1 MKLNDLH
8 NSVKRPVRKRVG
20 RGDGSGNGKTSGR
33 GDKGH
38 GQRAGYTFRPH
49 FEAGQLP
56 LFRRLP
62 KRGFTN
68 PNHRFF
74 AVINVGELNQN
85 FEAGQEV
92 TAELLTQ
99 RGLIGDVGTAG
110 MKVLGDGELIKA
122 LKVKAQKFS
131 ASARQKIEAAGGTC
145 EEV

>member
-1 MKLNDLH
+1 M
-8 NSVKRPVRKRVG
+8 
-20 RGDGSGNGKTSGR
+20 
-33 GDKGH
+33 
-38 GQRAGYTFRPH
+38 
-49 FEAGQLP
+49 P

-68 PNHRFF
+68 PNHRLF
-74 AVINVGELNQN
+74 AVINVGQLNQS

-92 TAELLTQ
+92 TAELLTR
-99 RGLIGDVGTAG
+99 RGLLGEAGTDG
-110 MKVLGDGELIKA
+110 MKVLGDGELTKA

>member
-8 NSVKRPVRKRVG
+8 NSVKRPARKRVG
-20 RGDGSGNGKTSGR
+20 RGDGSGQGKTSGR

-38 GQRAGYTFRPH
+38 GQRAGYRFRPH
-49 FEAGQLP
+49 FEGGQMP

-68 PNHRFF
+68 PNHRLF
-74 AVINVGELNQN
+74 AVINVGQLNQS

-99 RGLIGDVGTAG
+99 RGLLGSGGNDG
-110 MKVLGDGELIKA
+110 MKVLGDGELTKA